1 MDLGVIQSGEVA
13 KLVDEYGLERGERY
27 LEVPTA
33 RVIHP
38 VDELAVQEG
47 EPFDD
52 LGARWNRV
60 ADLHSAGPIRK
71 EGWVR
76 EAEHLRTD
84 AEERIEDRPISVEH
98 DDILASG
105 RGGAPERPQERAEV
119 TGVDINR
126 GGTGATEGDGRRRH
140 ICPASEEGFDQRNR
154 VGVGERS
161 KATLVGMVGNR
172 VRRVPA

>member
-27 LEVPTA
+27 LEITA
-33 RVIHP
+33 PRVIHP
-38 VDELAVQEG
+38 VNELAVQEG

-52 LGARWNRV
+52 LRTRRNRV
-60 ADLHSAGPIRK
+60 AERHSGSPVRK
-71 EGWVR
+71 EGRVR
-76 EAEHLRTD
+76 EAEHLRAD
-84 AEERIEDRPISVEH
+84 AEERIEDRPVGVEY

-126 GGTGATEGDGRRRH
+126 SGAGATEGDGRWRQ
-140 ICPASEEGFDQRNR
+140 ISPSSEEAFHQRNR
-154 VGVGERS
+154 NGDG
-161 KATLVGMVGNR
+161 
-172 VRRVPA
+172 

>member
-38 VDELAVQEG
+38 VDELA
-47 EPFDD
+47 
-52 LGARWNRV
+52 ARWNRV
-60 ADLHSAGPIRK
+60 ADLHSAGPVRK
-71 EGWVR
+71 EGRVR
-76 EAEHLRTD
+76 EAEHLRAD
-84 AEERIEDRPISVEH
+84 AEERIEDRSVGVEH

-105 RGGAPERPQERAEV
+105 RGGAPEGPQEGAEV

-126 GGTGATEGDGRRRH
+126 GGAGAIEGDGRRRH
-140 ICPASEEGFDQRNR
+140 VCPASEEGFDQRNR
-154 VGVGERS
+154 VGVGERAE
-161 KATLVGMVGNR
+161 ATLVGMVGN
-172 VRRVPA
+172 